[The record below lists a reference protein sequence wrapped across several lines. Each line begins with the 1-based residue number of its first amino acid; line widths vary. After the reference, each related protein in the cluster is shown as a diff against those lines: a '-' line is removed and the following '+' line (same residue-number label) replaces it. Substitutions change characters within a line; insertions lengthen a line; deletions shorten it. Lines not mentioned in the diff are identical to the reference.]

1 MEELL
6 ELKALLLKG
15 DIKGS
20 LAIVED
26 LEDMS
31 KNGII
36 STIRSYAVIL
46 LLHLIKQQAENR
58 TTRSWDVSIR
68 NSVREIQRQNK
79 RRKAAGYYLSDE
91 ELTDTLNDAYLN
103 ALDAASLE
111 VESGRYQSEKLEAI
125 IDKNKLISDA
135 FLLIK
140 NVSPYSLGEHP
151 IYAISI
157 NT

>member
-20 LAIVED
+20 LAIVEE

-68 NSVREIQRQNK
+68 NSVREIQRHN
-79 RRKAAGYYLSDE
+79 
-91 ELTDTLNDAYLN
+91 N
-103 ALDAASLE
+103 
-111 VESGRYQSEKLEAI
+111 I
-125 IDKNKLISDA
+125 
-135 FLLIK
+135 LLLFG
-140 NVSPYSLGEHP
+140 VYCG
-151 IYAISI
+151 
-157 NT
+157 

>member
-111 VESGRYQSEKLEAI
+111 VEAGRYQSEQIEDI

-140 NVSPYSLGEHP
+140 TVSP
-151 IYAISI
+151 
-157 NT
+157 

>member
-20 LAIVED
+20 LAIVEE

-36 STIRSYAVIL
+36 STIRGYAVIL

-111 VESGRYQSEKLEAI
+111 VEAACYQSEQIEAL

-140 NVSPYSLGEHP
+140 TFSP
-151 IYAISI
+151 
-157 NT
+157 

>member
-46 LLHLIKQQAENR
+46 LLHLIKQQVEKR

-111 VESGRYQSEKLEAI
+111 VEAGRYQSEQIEAI

-140 NVSPYSLGEHP
+140 TFSP
-151 IYAISI
+151 
-157 NT
+157 

>member
-46 LLHLIKQQAENR
+46 LLHLIKQQAEKR

-111 VESGRYQSEKLEAI
+111 VESGRYQSEQLEAI
-125 IDKNKLISDA
+125 IDKNKLISAA

-140 NVSPYSLGEHP
+140 NVSP
-151 IYAISI
+151 
-157 NT
+157 

>member
-20 LAIVED
+20 LAIVEE

-46 LLHLIKQQAENR
+46 LLHLIKQQAEKR

-91 ELTDTLNDAYLN
+91 ELTETLNDAYLN

-140 NVSPYSLGEHP
+140 TFSP
-151 IYAISI
+151 
-157 NT
+157 

>member
-20 LAIVED
+20 LAIVEE

-46 LLHLIKQQAENR
+46 LLHLIKQQAEKR

-91 ELTDTLNDAYLN
+91 ELTETLNDAYLN

-111 VESGRYQSEKLEAI
+111 VEAGRYQSEQIEAI

-140 NVSPYSLGEHP
+140 NVSP
-151 IYAISI
+151 
-157 NT
+157 

>member
-36 STIRSYAVIL
+36 STIRGYAVIL

-111 VESGRYQSEKLEAI
+111 VEAACYQSEQLEAI
-125 IDKNKLISDA
+125 IDKNKLISTA

-140 NVSPYSLGEHP
+140 NVSP
-151 IYAISI
+151 
-157 NT
+157 

>member
-20 LAIVED
+20 LAIVEE

-46 LLHLIKQQAENR
+46 LLHLIKQQAEKR

-111 VESGRYQSEKLEAI
+111 VEAGRYQSEQIEAI

-140 NVSPYSLGEHP
+140 TFSP
-151 IYAISI
+151 
-157 NT
+157 

>member
-20 LAIVED
+20 LAIVEE

-79 RRKAAGYYLSDE
+79 RRKAAGYYLSDQ

-111 VESGRYQSEKLEAI
+111 VELGRYQSEQLEAI

-140 NVSPYSLGEHP
+140 NVSS
-151 IYAISI
+151 
-157 NT
+157 

>member
-111 VESGRYQSEKLEAI
+111 VEAACYQSEQIEAI

-140 NVSPYSLGEHP
+140 TFSP
-151 IYAISI
+151 
-157 NT
+157 

>member
-20 LAIVED
+20 LAIVEE

-46 LLHLIKQQAENR
+46 LLHLIKQQAEKR

-111 VESGRYQSEKLEAI
+111 VEAGRYQSEQIEAI

-135 FLLIK
+135 FFLIK
-140 NVSPYSLGEHP
+140 NVSP
-151 IYAISI
+151 
-157 NT
+157 

>member
-15 DIKGS
+15 DLKGS

-36 STIRSYAVIL
+36 SVIRSYAVIL
-46 LLHLIKQQAENR
+46 LLHLIKQQAKNR

-68 NSVREIQRQNK
+68 NSVREIQRHNK
-79 RRKAAGYYLSDE
+79 RRKAGGYYLSDE
-91 ELTDTLNDAYLN
+91 ELIETLNDAYLN

-111 VESGRYQSEKLEAI
+111 VEEGRYEVGEIDAI
-125 IDKNKLISDA
+125 IDKDQVISDA
-135 FLLIK
+135 FVLIK
-140 NVSPYSLGEHP
+140 TVSP
-151 IYAISI
+151 
-157 NT
+157 

>member
-46 LLHLIKQQAENR
+46 LLHLIKPPAENR
-58 TTRSWDVSIR
+58 TTRSWEVSIR

-79 RRKAAGYYLSDE
+79 RRKAAGYYLSDQ

-111 VESGRYQSEKLEAI
+111 VEAGCYQSEQIEAI
-125 IDKNKLISDA
+125 INKNKLISTA

-140 NVSPYSLGEHP
+140 NVSP
-151 IYAISI
+151 
-157 NT
+157 

>member
-20 LAIVED
+20 LAILEN

-111 VESGRYQSEKLEAI
+111 VESGRYQSEQIEAI

-135 FLLIK
+135 LLLIK
-140 NVSPYSLGEHP
+140 NVSP
-151 IYAISI
+151 
-157 NT
+157 

>member
-20 LAIVED
+20 LAIVEE

-111 VESGRYQSEKLEAI
+111 VESGRYQSEQLEAI

-140 NVSPYSLGEHP
+140 TVSP
-151 IYAISI
+151 
-157 NT
+157 

>member
-20 LAIVED
+20 LAIVEE

-46 LLHLIKQQAENR
+46 LLHLIKQQAEKR

-91 ELTDTLNDAYLN
+91 ELTDTLKDAYLN

-111 VESGRYQSEKLEAI
+111 VEAGRYQSEQIEAI

-140 NVSPYSLGEHP
+140 TFSP
-151 IYAISI
+151 
-157 NT
+157 

>member
-20 LAIVED
+20 LAIVEE

-46 LLHLIKQQAENR
+46 LLHLIKQQAEKR

-91 ELTDTLNDAYLN
+91 ELTETLNDAYLN

-111 VESGRYQSEKLEAI
+111 VELGRYQSEEIEAI
-125 IDKNKLISDA
+125 IDKNKLISTA

-140 NVSPYSLGEHP
+140 NVSP
-151 IYAISI
+151 
-157 NT
+157 

>member
-20 LAIVED
+20 LAIVEE

-111 VESGRYQSEKLEAI
+111 VEAACYQSEQIEAL
-125 IDKNKLISDA
+125 IDRNKLISAA

-140 NVSPYSLGEHP
+140 TVSL
-151 IYAISI
+151 
-157 NT
+157 

>member
-20 LAIVED
+20 LAIVEE

-111 VESGRYQSEKLEAI
+111 VESGRYQSEQIEAI

-135 FLLIK
+135 FILIK
-140 NVSPYSLGEHP
+140 TVSP
-151 IYAISI
+151 
-157 NT
+157 

>member
-20 LAIVED
+20 LAIVEE

-46 LLHLIKQQAENR
+46 LLHLIKQQAEKR

-79 RRKAAGYYLSDE
+79 RRNAAGYYLSDE
-91 ELTDTLNDAYLN
+91 ELTETLNDAYLN

-111 VESGRYQSEKLEAI
+111 VELGRYQSEEIEAI

-135 FLLIK
+135 LLLIK
-140 NVSPYSLGEHP
+140 NVSP
-151 IYAISI
+151 
-157 NT
+157 

>member
-20 LAIVED
+20 LAIVEE

-36 STIRSYAVIL
+36 STIRGYAVIL

-111 VESGRYQSEKLEAI
+111 VEAGRYQSEQIEAI
-125 IDKNKLISDA
+125 IDKNKLISA
-135 FLLIK
+135 ALLLIK
-140 NVSPYSLGEHP
+140 NVSP
-151 IYAISI
+151 
-157 NT
+157 

>member
-20 LAIVED
+20 LAILEN

-111 VESGRYQSEKLEAI
+111 VEAACYQSEQIEAI

-140 NVSPYSLGEHP
+140 NVSP
-151 IYAISI
+151 
-157 NT
+157 

>member
-36 STIRSYAVIL
+36 STIRSYAIIL

-111 VESGRYQSEKLEAI
+111 VEAGRYQSEQLEAI
-125 IDKNKLISDA
+125 IDKSNLISTA
-135 FLLIK
+135 FILIK
-140 NVSPYSLGEHP
+140 NVSP
-151 IYAISI
+151 
-157 NT
+157 

>member
-20 LAIVED
+20 LAILEN

-79 RRKAAGYYLSDE
+79 RRKAAGYYLSDQ

-111 VESGRYQSEKLEAI
+111 VEAACYQSEQIEAI

-135 FLLIK
+135 FLMIK
-140 NVSPYSLGEHP
+140 NVSP
-151 IYAISI
+151 
-157 NT
+157 

>member
-46 LLHLIKQQAENR
+46 LLHLIKQQAEKR

-91 ELTDTLNDAYLN
+91 ELTETLNDAYLN

-111 VESGRYQSEKLEAI
+111 VESGRYQSEQIEAI

-140 NVSPYSLGEHP
+140 TVSP
-151 IYAISI
+151 
-157 NT
+157 

>member
-20 LAIVED
+20 LAIVEE

-36 STIRSYAVIL
+36 STIRGYAVIL

-79 RRKAAGYYLSDE
+79 RRKAAGYYLSDQ

-111 VESGRYQSEKLEAI
+111 VEAGRYQSEQIEAI
-125 IDKNKLISDA
+125 IDKNKLISTA
-135 FLLIK
+135 FILIK
-140 NVSPYSLGEHP
+140 NVSP
-151 IYAISI
+151 
-157 NT
+157 

>member
-20 LAIVED
+20 LAIVEE

-111 VESGRYQSEKLEAI
+111 VEAGCYQSEQIEAI

-135 FLLIK
+135 FLIIK
-140 NVSPYSLGEHP
+140 NVSP
-151 IYAISI
+151 
-157 NT
+157 

>member
-36 STIRSYAVIL
+36 STIRGYAVIL

-140 NVSPYSLGEHP
+140 NVSP
-151 IYAISI
+151 
-157 NT
+157 